1 MNAMSHYLVV
11 NIVSLEKNIFSDQ
24 VSYLVVPGILG
35 ELGIHPGHTQ
45 LLTSVKPGSVR
56 LVKDSEEEV
65 LYISGGILE
74 VQPDVVSLLAD
85 TAVRAADLDESLAL
99 EAKRRAESM
108 LQVKRSD
115 IDYAQVMRELT
126 QAVAQLRTINQ
137 IKKKLQ
143 GH

>member
-1 MNAMSHYLVV
+1 MSQYLLV
-11 NIVSLEKNIFSDQ
+11 NIVSLEKNIFSDR

-56 LVKDSEEEV
+56 LIKDREEEI

-74 VQPDVVSLLAD
+74 VQPDLVSLLAD
-85 TAVRAADLDESLAL
+85 TAMRAKDLDESLVL